1 VTEIR
6 PLRLHDLPFVY
17 RLAGQGVN
25 FDTQLGLTV
34 GDDALRHAVLASLGR
49 IQVYVVRRHGAS
61 ILGQLH
67 YLDTEQH
74 ARLAHIAPSIDDG
87 ASADLWLAL
96 LDGLVVMAGQ
106 RGVVT
111 LIAEVGTSA
120 PEFVILRR
128 SGFATY
134 TRQEIWVRPPQPID
148 SLSSTLNPVETDTGN
163 SLPALIS
170 SVVPSLIKHVEPPVT
185 AADRLYTVPER
196 RGPAG
201 MVAVYEG
208 PSADL
213 IEVYVSPQAEALPG
227 QILSAALTTVQAEK
241 RTIYCRVRS
250 YMGCPASALS
260 GACFDL
266 LTTQAAMYRQTA
278 ARVQHRTYDVGE
290 KVEAGIALPTSIV
303 DAPWSR
309 QGGPATL

>member
-1 VTEIR
+1 MTEIR

-34 GDDALRHAVLASLGR
+34 GEDALRHAVLASLGR

-74 ARLAHIAPSIDDG
+74 ARLAHIAPSISDG
-87 ASADLWLAL
+87 ADANLWLAL

-106 RGVVT
+106 RGIVT

-120 PEFVILRR
+120 PEFAILRR

-134 TRQEIWVRPPQPID
+134 TRQEIWFRSPHPVDAP
-148 SLSSTLNPVETDTGN
+148 STPLNPVEAGVTN
-163 SLPALIS
+163 SLPGLIS
-170 SVVPSLIKHVEPPVT
+170 SLVPGLIKHVEPPVT

-201 MVAVYEG
+201 MVVVYEG

-213 IEVYVSPQAEALPG
+213 IEVYVSPQAEASPRE
-227 QILSAALTTVQAEK
+227 ILSAALTAVQADK
-241 RTIYCRVRS
+241 RTVYCRVRS

-260 GACFDL
+260 DACFDL

-290 KVEAGIALPTSIV
+290 KVEAGIPLPTSIV
-303 DAPWSR
+303 DSPWGS
-309 QGGPATL
+309 QGGPASL